1 MGYHTCHGVVM
12 EKPTDPT
19 PSHQVVVPND
29 DEGHLHQ
36 ESLQKV
42 GQPKALRILRS
53 WQIQWLLAIN
63 FERSLPQVLPTSE
76 NYKSFFSW
84 VSPPKTKKTYSTKE
98 EFFNTDERV
107 SVLTNVKSTVFVGT
121 TIPGDQQ
128 TMESPWISRCSN
140 DFCSQFLGND
150 DQR

>member
-1 MGYHTCHGVVM
+1 MGYHTCHGSPW
-12 EKPTDPT
+12 PTGHNPFPLGGEPT
-19 PSHQVVVPND
+19 TTW
-29 DEGHLHQ
+29 HLHQ

-63 FERSLPQVLPTSE
+63 FERLPQVLQTSE

-84 VSPPKTKKTYSTKE
+84 VSLPKAKKTYSTKE
-98 EFFNTDERV
+98 EFFNTGERV

>member
-1 MGYHTCHGVVM
+1 MASSWYGRLIT
-12 EKPTDPT
+12 T
-19 PSHQVVVPND
+19 PSHQVVWTND

-53 WQIQWLLAIN
+53 LADPMTKKLSTLKGH
-63 FERSLPQVLPTSE
+63 FPGFYVTSTVTT
-76 NYKSFFSW
+76 SHFFSW
-84 VSPPKTKKTYSTKE
+84 VSPPKAKKKNTKE
-98 EFFNTDERV
+98 EFFNTGERV